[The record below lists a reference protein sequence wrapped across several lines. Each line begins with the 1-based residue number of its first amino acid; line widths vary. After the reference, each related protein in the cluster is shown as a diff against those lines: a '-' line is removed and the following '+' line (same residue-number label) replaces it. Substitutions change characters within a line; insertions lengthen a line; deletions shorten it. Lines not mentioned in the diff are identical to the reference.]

1 MVKRL
6 NLPAGEGG
14 VGHET
19 SFRSTYFCKKGR
31 KKSPATQEGSNQ
43 YGAEIHLRIKAT
55 HMLAPTRSALR
66 VRRALFTNSHV
77 SRKCRAYAVK
87 SGFTPPEGNR
97 YLLLISQMIAWR
109 PHRCQWIL
117 VTPPIH
123 SSNPCARGWEDSG
136 GLGARADNATAHG
149 YSGNADW
156 GASSGLSAFSSSTPR
171 AIFSPFWRLSL
182 AKQTLRVFAQRAC
195 GE

>member
-1 MVKRL
+1 MVNRL
-6 NLPAGEGG
+6 NFPAGEGG

-31 KKSPATQEGSNQ
+31 KRSPATQEGSNQ

-97 YLLLISQMIAWR
+97 YLLLISRMIAWR

-123 SSNPCARGWEDSG
+123 YSNPCARGWEDSLSTSEAVNERRG
-136 GLGARADNATAHG
+136 KVTSKQLVDHPVALRTNSGAEPAAA
-149 YSGNADW
+149 
-156 GASSGLSAFSSSTPR
+156 
-171 AIFSPFWRLSL
+171 
-182 AKQTLRVFAQRAC
+182 
-195 GE
+195 

>member
-1 MVKRL
+1 MLVAFSLVNRL

-31 KKSPATQEGSNQ
+31 KRSPATQEGSNQ
-43 YGAEIHLRIKAT
+43 YGVEIHLRMKAT
-55 HMLAPTRSALR
+55 HILAPTRSALR

-109 PHRCQWIL
+109 PHRCQWRL
-117 VTPPIH
+117 VTPQGFLVYPKSPKSEPFLAI
-123 SSNPCARGWEDSG
+123 
-136 GLGARADNATAHG
+136 LGKSQN
-149 YSGNADW
+149 
-156 GASSGLSAFSSSTPR
+156 TPR
-171 AIFSPFWRLSL
+171 ESEKWRRCTL
-182 AKQTLRVFAQRAC
+182 AYLRVETMEQLKP
-195 GE
+195 

>member
-1 MVKRL
+1 MVNRL

-31 KKSPATQEGSNQ
+31 KRS
-43 YGAEIHLRIKAT
+43 KAT
-55 HMLAPTRSALR
+55 HIRTPTRSALR
-66 VRRALFTNSHV
+66 LRRALFTNSHV

-123 SSNPCARGWEDSG
+123 YSNP
-136 GLGARADNATAHG
+136 
-149 YSGNADW
+149 
-156 GASSGLSAFSSSTPR
+156 
-171 AIFSPFWRLSL
+171 
-182 AKQTLRVFAQRAC
+182 
-195 GE
+195 

>member
-1 MVKRL
+1 MLVAFSMVNRL
-6 NLPAGEGG
+6 NLPAVEGG
-14 VGHET
+14 VGYET

-43 YGAEIHLRIKAT
+43 YGAEIHPRMKTT
-55 HMLAPTRSALR
+55 HLIAPTRSALR

-123 SSNPCARGWEDSG
+123 YSNPRKGDGKTRLARCA
-136 GLGARADNATAHG
+136 
-149 YSGNADW
+149 
-156 GASSGLSAFSSSTPR
+156 
-171 AIFSPFWRLSL
+171 
-182 AKQTLRVFAQRAC
+182 C
-195 GE
+195 